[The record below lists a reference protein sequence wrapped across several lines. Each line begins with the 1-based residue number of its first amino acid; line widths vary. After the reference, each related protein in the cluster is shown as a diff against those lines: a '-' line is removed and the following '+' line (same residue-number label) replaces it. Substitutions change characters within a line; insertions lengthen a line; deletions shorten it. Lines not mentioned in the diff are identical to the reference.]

1 MENKK
6 KILIK
11 TKKLDEVDNA
21 IILEFIEII
30 KELPEAEKESIEEF
44 LNDFEEEEF
53 SELGLI
59 KETDVKF
66 IPERFVAAVKG
77 VLNPTGILI
86 YNDYINE
93 TKNKE
98 EITTFVYLE
107 VIREISHVY
116 KNQKKIKLSY

>member
-86 YNDYINE
+86 YNDYIND
-93 TKNKE
+93 TKNKA